1 MLLTDSFLDYL
12 RYERNYSDDTV
23 KAYGEDIRQFQEF
36 GGEDVGLQSPSEVVV
51 DVVREWMI
59 HLMNLGYATTSVNR
73 KLSSLRSYYK
83 YLLRKGEVKVD
94 PLRKITG
101 PKNKK
106 NLPVFVKESEMN
118 RLLDDEDFGEGFE
131 GCRDHLVIAMFYA
144 TGMRLSE
151 LIGLD
156 DGDVD
161 FAASVIKV
169 TGKRNKQRLIPF
181 GEELRAEME
190 AYVKQRDESVPVRSG
205 AFFVRKTGER
215 LYPNIVRKIVTRNLS
230 KVVTVKK
237 RSPHVL
243 RHTFA
248 TSMLNHEAE
257 LGAIKELLGH
267 ESLATTEIYTHTTFE
282 ELKKVYNQAKCI
294 TRPILGLKEKEVCME
309 IRIQSIH
316 FDASEQLQA
325 FIQKKAAKLERF
337 YDDIQKV
344 EVSLKVVKP
353 ETAENKEAGVKVL
366 VPNGELYANKVC
378 DTFEE
383 AVDLCL
389 EALEKQLVKYKE
401 KIRNK

>member
-1 MLLTDSFLDYL
+1 MLTDSFLDYL

-181 GEELRAEME
+181 GEELRVEME
-190 AYVKQRDESVPVRSG
+190 TYVKQRDESVPVRSD

-282 ELKKVYNQAKCI
+282 ELKKVYNQAHP
-294 TRPILGLKEKEVCME
+294 R
-309 IRIQSIH
+309 
-316 FDASEQLQA
+316 A
-325 FIQKKAAKLERF
+325 
-337 YDDIQKV
+337 
-344 EVSLKVVKP
+344 
-353 ETAENKEAGVKVL
+353 
-366 VPNGELYANKVC
+366 
-378 DTFEE
+378 
-383 AVDLCL
+383 
-389 EALEKQLVKYKE
+389 
-401 KIRNK
+401 